1 MDSYKEN
8 EEEDWEKDSFISKL
22 QCNESEPV
30 PIDEEA
36 FINLFLTKLF
46 VGLPDML
53 QNYDLD
59 IDALHDLADLILEC
73 PIIIS
78 KSTFLDVALRI
89 LHFHNNFLLIG
100 AFLNIYHL
108 EAADM
113 NCINDYIL
121 MHIEE
126 HFTHNFLKLEYFVLQ
141 EKQFLDLQT
150 RRILNIVYNK
160 LLCIKEEE
168 LDEYVHKIVI
178 QTFSKYIGHFQRQ
191 SFLSSYFSSKSLFT
205 INTYKLLAFTI
216 FNKFFSINE
225 IEEIYDYCV
234 RRNDLTMKSRHQAI
248 VIIINFIK
256 SSNQTK
262 LETLV
267 KQASPS
273 FTDIVHFIFEC
284 KTFSKSYLLSYFE
297 HSRIFMEF
305 LADQNIIR
313 RQEDCCSIAHQVQL

>member
-1 MDSYKEN
+1 MPHEILTFCGIFGDVVWKN
-8 EEEDWEKDSFISKL
+8 ILWVFL
-22 QCNESEPV
+22 
-30 PIDEEA
+30 PI
-36 FINLFLTKLF
+36 L
-46 VGLPDML
+46 
-53 QNYDLD
+53 Y
-59 IDALHDLADLILEC
+59 
-73 PIIIS
+73 
-78 KSTFLDVALRI
+78 
-89 LHFHNNFLLIG
+89 
-100 AFLNIYHL
+100 
-108 EAADM
+108 
-113 NCINDYIL
+113 
-121 MHIEE
+121 
-126 HFTHNFLKLEYFVLQ
+126 
-141 EKQFLDLQT
+141 LQT

-313 RQEDCCSIAHQVQL
+313 RQEDCCSIAHQVLLWWFNCPIVHKWCFFFEQSIKTTFFFLNIYHKQVTFPGNS